1 MTPTQQDLVQSSFA
15 KVAPIADQA
24 AVIFYDELFARD
36 PALRSMF
43 PEDMTEQRRKLM
55 VMLATAVNNLKTW
68 DKIQAAVQML
78 GARHATYGVRPSH
91 YDTVGAALLATLA
104 KGLGADFDAQTKD
117 AWVACYAAVSSEML
131 GATRAEPQ
139 Q

>member
-36 PALRSMF
+36 PALRKLF

-55 VMLATAVNNLKTW
+55 AMLATAVNNLKTW
-68 DKIQAAVQML
+68 EKIQAAVQLL
-78 GARHATYGVRPSH
+78 GARHVSYGVKPSH
-91 YDTVGAALLATLA
+91 YETVGAALLATLA
-104 KGLGADFDAQTKD
+104 KGLGADFDEQTKD
-117 AWVACYAAVSSEML
+117 AWTACYAAVSSEML
-131 GATRAEPQ
+131 GAKPAERG
-139 Q
+139 